1 MDILSNILKIFGADN
16 QQNNLLSTVAKLL
29 SATNSNPAPSTPD
42 PAQSTYWQLPDYQ
55 FANNPTQQQTQQV
68 QQPPQQQTPQQQ
80 TPQQNNQQN
89 FEAILQLVQ
98 ILIQFLQNRKKE
110 TPPELQSTTPTP
122 NIQQIEDSKIEKLK
136 RTKIDLN

>member
-68 QQPPQQQTPQQQ
+68 QQPS
-80 TPQQNNQQN
+80 QQNNQQN

-122 NIQQIEDSKIEKLK
+122 NIQQIEDSKIAKHK
-136 RTKIDLN
+136 RTNIHLN

>member
-29 SATNSNPAPSTPD
+29 SATNSNPVPSTPD

-68 QQPPQQQTPQQQ
+68 QQTPQQQ

-110 TPPELQSTTPTP
+110 TPPKLQSTTPTP
-122 NIQQIEDSKIEKLK
+122 HIQQIEDSKIEKLK

>member
-42 PAQSTYWQLPDYQ
+42 PAQSSYWQLPDYQ
-55 FANNPTQQQTQQV
+55 FANTPTQQQTQQV
-68 QQPPQQQTPQQQ
+68 QQPPQQQP
-80 TPQQNNQQN
+80 PQQNNQQN

>member
-68 QQPPQQQTPQQQ
+68 QQPS
-80 TPQQNNQQN
+80 QQNNQQN
-89 FEAILQLVQ
+89 FEAILQLAQ

>member
-29 SATNSNPAPSTPD
+29 SAPNSNPAPSTPD

-55 FANNPTQQQTQQV
+55 FANTPTQQQTQQV
-68 QQPPQQQTPQQQ
+68 QQPPQQQP
-80 TPQQNNQQN
+80 PQQNNQQN

>member
-55 FANNPTQQQTQQV
+55 FANNPIQQQTQQV
-68 QQPPQQQTPQQQ
+68 QQPS
-80 TPQQNNQQN
+80 QQNNQQN

>member
-68 QQPPQQQTPQQQ
+68 QQPS
-80 TPQQNNQQN
+80 QQNNQQN
-89 FEAILQLVQ
+89 FEPILQLVQ

>member
-42 PAQSTYWQLPDYQ
+42 LAQSTYWQLPDYQ

-68 QQPPQQQTPQQQ
+68 QQPS
-80 TPQQNNQQN
+80 QQNNQQN

-110 TPPELQSTTPTP
+110 TPPELQSTTPT
-122 NIQQIEDSKIEKLK
+122 N
-136 RTKIDLN
+136 

>member
-68 QQPPQQQTPQQQ
+68 QQPS
-80 TPQQNNQQN
+80 QQNNQQN

-122 NIQQIEDSKIEKLK
+122 HIQQIEDSKIEKLK

>member
-55 FANNPTQQQTQQV
+55 FANTPTQQQTQQV
-68 QQPPQQQTPQQQ
+68 QQPPQQQP
-80 TPQQNNQQN
+80 PQQNNQQN

>member
-68 QQPPQQQTPQQQ
+68 QQPS
-80 TPQQNNQQN
+80 QQNNQQN

-136 RTKIDLN
+136 RIKIDLN

>member
-68 QQPPQQQTPQQQ
+68 QQPS
-80 TPQQNNQQN
+80 QQNNQQN

-122 NIQQIEDSKIEKLK
+122 NIQQLEDSKIEKLK